1 MITLHLS
8 GGISATFMTPEDAVA
23 FLRAYQVS
31 APSVMTTGGTTG
43 FLYPQ
48 PLGSSVRGG
57 NVCSGCGGSLNGKPC
72 AC

>member
-31 APSVMTTGGTTG
+31 APSVMTDDG
-43 FLYPQ
+43 
-48 PLGSSVRGG
+48 R
-57 NVCSGCGGSLNGKPC
+57 
-72 AC
+72 